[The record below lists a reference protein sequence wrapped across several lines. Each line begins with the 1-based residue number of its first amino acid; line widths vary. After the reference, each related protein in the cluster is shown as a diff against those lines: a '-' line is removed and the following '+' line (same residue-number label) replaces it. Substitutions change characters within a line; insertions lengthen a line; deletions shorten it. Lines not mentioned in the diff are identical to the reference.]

1 MEGRRAV
8 DWTEK
13 GKSVGGGGGEFVAW
27 VEKVLDLTEVCERL
41 LVWTK
46 VVFDHSFQAE
56 HQLLSTLAILPGG
69 LHFPATYATLI
80 APLNS
85 LFTSYHS
92 QLLNTIKQSLH
103 KHTFL
108 ALSTY
113 SALSSPQISSRWD
126 DIMQRRAG
134 RSAGGTGGGVESRNQ
149 NALRECLHALRGVC
163 LRSFPEFL
171 ADVKLAAM
179 STTVTAGLTPSAIGS
194 VQTGVVDITQTVRV
208 VCAIPHDFVTGLSE
222 ECRL

>member
-1 MEGRRAV
+1 MKARVNEC
-8 DWTEK
+8 
-13 GKSVGGGGGEFVAW
+13 
-27 VEKVLDLTEVCERL
+27 LINNL
-41 LVWTK
+41 
-46 VVFDHSFQAE
+46 FQEE

-69 LHFPATYATLI
+69 SHFPATYSTLI

-85 LFTSYHS
+85 LFTSLHS
-92 QLLNTIKQSLH
+92 QLLHTIKQNLH

-134 RSAGGTGGGVESRNQ
+134 RSAGGTGGGIESRNQ

-171 ADVKLAAM
+171 VDVKLAAN
-179 STTVTAGLTPSAIGS
+179 STTVTAGLTPSAIGA
-194 VQTGVVDITQTVRV
+194 VQTGVVDITDTVCITSRGFRSF
-208 VCAIPHDFVTGLSE
+208 AWHLLIWAFRSSSIWKGYLLY
-222 ECRL
+222 RKR